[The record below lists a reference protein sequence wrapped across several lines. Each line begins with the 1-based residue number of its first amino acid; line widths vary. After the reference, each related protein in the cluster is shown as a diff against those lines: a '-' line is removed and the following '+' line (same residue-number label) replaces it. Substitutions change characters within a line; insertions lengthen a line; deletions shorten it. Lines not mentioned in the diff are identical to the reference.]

1 MCKFYS
7 IWISIFVTLTHY
19 SSRLKC
25 IDKIKKKNC
34 STRYLNAKKLIVS
47 PCYMRPIYVR
57 VRVINRIRMI
67 LHNPRI
73 LYIVVER
80 NHMIGFKNMIA
91 TNETKDVNIGNEIS
105 ERVII
110 DSVGNDSY
118 SAREKKEKKEAPCRK
133 KVT

>member
-1 MCKFYS
+1 
-7 IWISIFVTLTHY
+7 
-19 SSRLKC
+19 
-25 IDKIKKKNC
+25 
-34 STRYLNAKKLIVS
+34 
-47 PCYMRPIYVR
+47 MRPIYVR